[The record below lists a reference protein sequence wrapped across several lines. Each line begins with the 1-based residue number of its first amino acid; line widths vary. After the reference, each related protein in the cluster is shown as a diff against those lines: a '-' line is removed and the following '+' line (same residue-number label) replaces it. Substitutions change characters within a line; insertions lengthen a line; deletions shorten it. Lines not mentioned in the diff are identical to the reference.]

1 MHLAICKQKVYFILN
16 FPVVIG
22 NFKNNLKYMSD
33 NNTDTLKGWLIILA
47 VIFILFLA
55 AVVFIFLFSDF
66 AFFNTQGLS
75 IKQRLDYRTKA
86 LTRS

>member
-1 MHLAICKQKVYFILN
+1 
-16 FPVVIG
+16 
-22 NFKNNLKYMSD
+22 MSD